1 MNDLFILR
9 FLVEI
14 LRLFKTIEDQQAKKK
29 IIYFM

>member
-1 MNDLFILR
+1 MNNLFILR

-29 IIYFM
+29 K